1 MESQEVFRKK
11 MILRKFLNFSWDA
24 RGKERPHSLSGGVGG
39 AFGMRQKGNEKKRL
53 NIELDLNLNDILG

>member
-1 MESQEVFRKK
+1 